1 MVPIRSRVDH
11 SVFDGIQVG
20 DMGHKLGYNTVDNG
34 WLKFD
39 NYRVPRSALLSRFVN
54 VDKEGHL

>member
-39 NYRVPRSALLSRFVN
+39 NYRVPRSALL
-54 VDKEGHL
+54 